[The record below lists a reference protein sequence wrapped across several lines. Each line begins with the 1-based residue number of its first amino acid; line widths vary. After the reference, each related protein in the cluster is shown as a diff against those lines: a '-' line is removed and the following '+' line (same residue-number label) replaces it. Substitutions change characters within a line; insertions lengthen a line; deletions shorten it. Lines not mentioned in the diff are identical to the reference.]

1 MSDKTARRTQRN
13 LAIKG
18 FNALAQEFEQESL
31 VARPEGD
38 DVVGLH
44 DRLRAIIPPVP
55 GRPRPR
61 LGPTA
66 RRRPWD
72 T

>member
-1 MSDKTARRTQRN
+1 MSDMTARRTQRD

-38 DVVGLH
+38 DVE
-44 DRLRAIIPPVP
+44 A
-55 GRPRPR
+55 
-61 LGPTA
+61 
-66 RRRPWD
+66 
-72 T
+72 